1 MLACKGRAVRH
12 RRFSERAKTE
22 RSQQWPL
29 VCTYPSDMRIHRPLA
44 ELLRARL
51 IDRPLDQIGGVAKL
65 TRGRERLFEEP
76 DILAATIARQAPRLA

>member
-1 MLACKGRAVRH
+1 
-12 RRFSERAKTE
+12 
-22 RSQQWPL
+22 
-29 VCTYPSDMRIHRPLA
+29 MRIHRPLA